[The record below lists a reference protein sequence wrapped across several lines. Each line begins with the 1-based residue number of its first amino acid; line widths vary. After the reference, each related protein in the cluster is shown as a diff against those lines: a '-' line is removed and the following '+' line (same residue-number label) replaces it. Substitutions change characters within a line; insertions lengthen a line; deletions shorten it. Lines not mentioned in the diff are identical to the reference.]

1 MNEEG
6 LKARLKYIAAEK
18 NMTFNQVWKQLLLER
33 FLARLSSSNYQE
45 KFIFKGGLL
54 LASYINIGRET
65 IDIDFMLQNLR
76 SEEDNIKNAVSEIIV
91 VHLEE
96 DVNFQWHKIEQLSQP
111 HMPYPGFRI
120 SLHAQFG
127 KMKDKI
133 QIDIG
138 IGDVV
143 IPEETNYF
151 PFMYKGQP
159 IFTGEI
165 TLLAYPIETIFAEK
179 LDSIVS
185 RGALN
190 SRMKDYHDLLLMIR
204 ESKILL
210 NKDKLVTSIK
220 GTFSHRNTS
229 LDLPISFDESG
240 MQNLQKLWASHLLG
254 LGPYKE
260 SLKLPDRISE
270 VINVINNELDFVT
283 AI

>member
-18 NMTFNQVWKQLLLER
+18 NIPFNLVWKQLLLER
-33 FLARLSSSNYQE
+33 FLARLSSSNHQE
-45 KFIFKGGLL
+45 KFVFKGGLL
-54 LASYINIGRET
+54 LATYINIGRET
-65 IDIDFMLQNLR
+65 FDIDLLLRNLH
-76 SEEDNIKNAVSEIIV
+76 SEEENIKNVMSEIV
-91 VHLEE
+91 EAHLDE
-96 DVNFQWHKIEQLSQP
+96 DVNFQWHKIERLTQP
-111 HMPYPGFRI
+111 HMPYPGFRV

-143 IPEETNYF
+143 TPEKTNYF
-151 PFMYKGQP
+151 PFEYKGQP

-165 TLLAYPIETIFAEK
+165 TLLAYPIETIFSEK
-179 LDSIVS
+179 LDSIIS

-204 ESKILL
+204 DANIML
-210 NKDKLVTSIK
+210 DKEKLIVSIQN
-220 GTFSHRNTS
+220 TFSQRNTS

-240 MQNLQKLWASHLLG
+240 IQNLQKLWASHLLG
-254 LGPYKE
+254 LGPYQE
-260 SLKLPDRISE
+260 SLKLPNTISE
-270 VINVINNELDFVT
+270 VINVINDELDFVT
-283 AI
+283 AN